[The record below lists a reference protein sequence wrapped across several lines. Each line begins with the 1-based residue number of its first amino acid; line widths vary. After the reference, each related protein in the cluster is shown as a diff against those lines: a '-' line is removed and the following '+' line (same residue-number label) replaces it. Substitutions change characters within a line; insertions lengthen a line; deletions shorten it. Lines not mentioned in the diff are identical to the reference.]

1 MAILGFCSV
10 LGPAWLLCR
19 FPSSFPQTPLRCPA
33 LCGGAWARSVSG
45 VYGGLNCSSHRFG
58 ILLQKLSDTP
68 AVQGSPLAGGWA
80 GGLLRRWSETG
91 CHRPPPPRRPI
102 PAPLGPGPLAVGTQT
117 WLGRGGGDGTGT
129 DGARRAPSRRLRA
142 GAGGQPATTTATRC
156 GGPARAVLPSGTRRG
171 RAGAQ
176 RRTGPDRTGPNR
188 TGPDG
193 GGSAAAPGA
202 GLGGAA
208 EVRRRSGRLCVWESS
223 LGKCGRAAGPPCFWG
238 FPIESPLLAESASD
252 FCLEKM

>member
-91 CHRPPPPRRPI
+91 CHRPPPPAAPSLHRWVPVPSLSVPRRGWGGGGGTGRGRTGLGGLH
-102 PAPLGPGPLAVGTQT
+102 PAGCGQVPVASPPRPPPPAVAARPGPCC
-117 WLGRGGGDGTGT
+117 R
-129 DGARRAPSRRLRA
+129 
-142 GAGGQPATTTATRC
+142 
-156 GGPARAVLPSGTRRG
+156 PARGEGGLARSG
-171 RAGAQ
+171 
-176 RRTGPDRTGPNR
+176 GPDRTGPNR

-193 GGSAAAPGA
+193 SGSAAAPGA